1 MFTLLDLC
9 VSSLRRGHANLL
21 CIVPILTDDPRRES
35 NMTEYNNGWNEHG
48 CRCVWGKICNGTL
61 RRTVSQ
67 YILNAMGGELF
78 TYSWEPRSSRKNS
91 GSHID
96 ASLSR
101 QPLVKGE
108 RLVRYEVNAVILRAD
123 TIFERVNLYIFIMVF
138 DTTIYIYIYT
148 HAFLY
153 PFEYFDAGQL
163 SWDI

>member
-1 MFTLLDLC
+1 MC
-9 VSSLRRGHANLL
+9 LRQNLQRHPANHA
-21 CIVPILTDDPRRES
+21 
-35 NMTEYNNGWNEHG
+35 W
-48 CRCVWGKICNGTL
+48 

-108 RLVRYEVNAVILRAD
+108 RLVRYEVNAVITGIAQPC
-123 TIFERVNLYIFIMVF
+123 
-138 DTTIYIYIYT
+138 TTNSAAVYRLMFYRKFAT
-148 HAFLY
+148 EDCALSCAMRTNMHSHAL
-153 PFEYFDAGQL
+153 PPSASKTVVVTPKGVLLLAMCDASATREGL
-163 SWDI
+163 